1 MPVSLV
7 QRYNLVLALYVALAI
22 GAAYGLP
29 FLRVAPNRLLSGE
42 PVYVWEVLQLQ
53 GSPWVVALMLA
64 IAALLCFAV
73 WQPRRHITQEGTS
86 LKHWFFWQWPLTLQ
100 ACGC

>member
-73 WQPRRHITQEGTS
+73 WQPRRHITQA
-86 LKHWFFWQWPLTLQ
+86 LVFF
-100 ACGC
+100 GNGR